1 VCSSCRGVHG
11 ETCGRSVE
19 RSTLAESF
27 AAAAAFARCDYE
39 RYGCDQGY
47 VVYHEVANHVHACQH
62 APCGCPE
69 LCGFSG
75 SPQQLLEHIADHSRT
90 ILVVRYGQ
98 PVALSLPLSRRW
110 QVLVGEEDDADRGHP
125 DVFLV
130 SLRECDEKV
139 EVSLVCVRA
148 DGGVPPQFSCAIAV
162 EHWDDGTR
170 QTLESPAM
178 KSSSLTYGTLL
189 PPGDVKWLKVKKEH
203 LLSDEIV
210 PLTFRLVP
218 CLLHIVL
225 CHPCLVLPVRLVLN
239 PVLSVI
245 VLCLLLQMCEP

>member
-1 VCSSCRGVHG
+1 
-11 ETCGRSVE
+11 
-19 RSTLAESF
+19 
-27 AAAAAFARCDYE
+27 
-39 RYGCDQGY
+39 
-47 VVYHEVANHVHACQH
+47 
-62 APCGCPE
+62 
-69 LCGFSG
+69 
-75 SPQQLLEHIADHSRT
+75 
-90 ILVVRYGQ
+90 
-98 PVALSLPLSRRW
+98 
-110 QVLVGEEDDADRGHP
+110 
-125 DVFLV
+125 VFLV
-130 SLRECDEKV
+130 SLSERGEEV

-148 DGGVPPQFSCAIAV
+148 DGGVPPQFSCTIAV
-162 EHWDDGTR
+162 VHWDDGTR

>member
-1 VCSSCRGVHG
+1 VSNHLVCSSCRGVHG

-19 RSTLAESF
+19 RSTLAESC

-110 QVLVGEEDDADRGHP
+110 QVLVGEDDNDADRRRS
-125 DVFLV
+125 VFLL
-130 SLRECDEKV
+130 SASERGAEEV
-139 EVSLVCVRA
+139 EVSLVCIRA
-148 DGGVPPQFSCAIAV
+148 DGGVPPQFSCKIAV
-162 EHWDDGTR
+162 EHSDDGTR
-170 QTLESPAM
+170 QTLESPVM
-178 KSSSLTYGTLL
+178 KSSSLSSIA
-189 PPGDVKWLKVKKEH
+189 PAPGEMKCLRVKKDY
-203 LLSDEIV
+203 LTGDSV
-210 PLTFRLVP
+210 PAVTVYIDRLAHPPPFSPKSPAFRP
-218 CLLHIVL
+218 QPSSI
-225 CHPCLVLPVRLVLN
+225 
-239 PVLSVI
+239 
-245 VLCLLLQMCEP
+245 